1 MIDVLLDVQED
12 ILNNDADALNTSVQ
26 ETRCLKSPLTTATC
40 QGPCDVL
47 SAGVFLQEGFCLEG
61 EAHGILHPF
70 QCILSDHIIQKS
82 SLFVP

>member
-1 MIDVLLDVQED
+1 MIDVFLDAQKD
-12 ILNNDADALNTSVQ
+12 MLNNVADALNTSVQ
-26 ETRCLKSPLTTATC
+26 ETRCLNRLLQRQLVKVL
-40 QGPCDVL
+40 VL
-47 SAGVFLQEGFCLEG
+47 SAGVFLQEGLCLEG